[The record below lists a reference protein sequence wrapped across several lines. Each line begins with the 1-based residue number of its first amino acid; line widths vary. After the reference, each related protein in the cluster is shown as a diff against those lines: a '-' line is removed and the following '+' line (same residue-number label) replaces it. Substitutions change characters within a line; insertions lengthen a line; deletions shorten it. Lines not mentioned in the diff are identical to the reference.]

1 MNNFNKCNVIRD
13 LLPSYV
19 DNLVSED
26 SITLI
31 EDHLKNCNDCNHIK
45 KKKKNSCNEEDKQYI
60 NYAKKIK
67 KIISWLKTILLVLS
81 LAIIILLALLF
92 NMTNYNYKN
101 LSQDTLNQSEELY
114 KANRRIQELENQLN
128 GY

>member
-13 LLPSYV
+13 LIPSSV

-31 EDHLKNCNDCNHIK
+31 EDHLKNCNDCNHIFNLM
-45 KKKKNSCNEEDKQYI
+45 KNSCNEEDKQYI